1 MKFFEGKKMS
11 VIIDFIAG
19 LGLEMVKDKIID
31 QSSSRE
37 IQERIRNYLKRQS
50 SLNFYVSLE
59 EEIDFEGLSDYIR
72 GNMIEDI
79 KMRCF
84 GNKRER
90 GMARESL
97 VSKAR
102 IYAYV
107 KTDISTKRAIKIV
120 TDIADVLYQYY
131 RSKANRELLF
141 IAGEIEDSIQE
152 EHVKTRELV
161 ISKSE
166 HLEDMIRNNTALS
179 IDNSLKQIAVGDIKD
194 VENNLGSYM
203 NAISAKHTLF
213 PYFGFR
219 MTKENKITS
228 VALTEDAKI
237 KYPEKFKITASNVKL
252 GHRSIT
258 DTSSDILEQAYRHQ
272 LPIYIEVKNAQ
283 KYLGDFLDPIQREAE
298 EMVGTTAIMKPPEFP
313 KAFPCCVKIGEEII
327 APYILLRLKEIL
339 DNEILVITNDEQKNF
354 PFRIVIK
361 ISPSTS
367 DLTFTIT
374 PSNPSNKESLMY
386 KKFLKRVM
394 DGVDVSVWLLEENQ
408 RFLHG
413 IVEYSTDEDLDD
425 EIDFLEKITTIEEYF
440 SERIDIPETVTRGEW
455 NVVIRLY
462 NLINGEYRGSM
473 DKVNFTFELSDE
485 NRERFLELTDQDY
498 VIAYTAEGVFSVF
511 DKEFV
516 LPIFREY
523 QPVKIDNLERLKK
536 KVDIL
541 DNGDQL
547 KLVYVPG
554 TNKKTCNYV
563 DKIRTK
569 EIESG
574 LLFSKNL
581 ENS

>member
-1 MKFFEGKKMS
+1 
-11 VIIDFIAG
+11 
-19 LGLEMVKDKIID
+19 MVKDKIID

-102 IYAYV
+102 IYASV

>member
-1 MKFFEGKKMS
+1 MS

-102 IYAYV
+102 IYASV

>member
-1 MKFFEGKKMS
+1 MS

-19 LGLEMVKDKIID
+19 IGLEMVKDKIIN

-37 IQERIRNYLKRQS
+37 IQERIRNYLKKQS
-50 SLNFYVSLE
+50 SLNFYALLE

-79 KMRCF
+79 KLRCF

-90 GMARESL
+90 GLARESL

-102 IYAYV
+102 IYASA
-107 KTDISTKRAIKIV
+107 KIDISTKRTIKIV

-131 RSKANRELLF
+131 RSKVNRDLLF
-141 IAGEIEDSIQE
+141 IANEIEESIQE
-152 EHVKTRELV
+152 EHVETRELV

-166 HLEDMIRNNTALS
+166 HLENLIRNNTVLS
-179 IDNSLKQIAVGDIKD
+179 LDNSLNQIAVGNIND

-203 NAISAKHTLF
+203 NAISSKHTLF
-213 PYFGFR
+213 PNFGFR

-237 KYPEKFKITASNVKL
+237 KYPEKFQITASNVKI
-252 GHRSIT
+252 GNRPIT

-272 LPIYIEVKNAQ
+272 LPIYLEVKNAQ
-283 KYLGDFLDPIQREAE
+283 KYLGDSLDPIQREAE
-298 EMVGTTAIMKPPEFP
+298 EMVGTTAIMRPPEFP
-313 KAFPCCVKIGEEII
+313 KAFPCCVKIGEEIV

-339 DNEILVITNDEQKNF
+339 DNEIRVITNDEQKNF

-361 ISPSTS
+361 ISPCTS
-367 DLTFTIT
+367 NFTFTIT
-374 PSNPSNKESLMY
+374 PSNPSNKENLMY
-386 KKFLKRVM
+386 KKFLKRAKN
-394 DGVDVSVWLLEENQ
+394 GVDVSVWLLEENQ
-408 RFLHG
+408 CFLHG

-425 EIDFLEKITTIEEYF
+425 EIDFLEKITRIEEYF
-440 SERIDIPETVTRGEW
+440 SEIIEVPEKVTRGEW
-455 NVVIRLY
+455 NVIVHLY
-462 NLINGEYRGSM
+462 NLINGEYRGDM
-473 DKVNFTFELSDE
+473 NTVNFTFELSDE
-485 NRERFLELTDQDY
+485 NRERFLELTDRDY

-511 DKEFV
+511 DKKFV

-523 QPVKIDNLERLKK
+523 KLVKIDNLERLKK

-547 KLVYVPG
+547 KIVYVPG
-554 TNKKTCNYV
+554 TNKTTCNYV
-563 DKIRTK
+563 DKIRTE
-569 EIESG
+569 EIGSG
-574 LLFSKNL
+574 LLFS
-581 ENS
+581 S

>member
-37 IQERIRNYLKRQS
+37 IQELIRNYLKRQS

-102 IYAYV
+102 IYASV

>member
-1 MKFFEGKKMS
+1 MIINFLIIIQEKMS

-19 LGLEMVKDKIID
+19 IGLEMVKDKIIN

-37 IQERIRNYLKRQS
+37 IQERIRNYLKKQS
-50 SLNFYVSLE
+50 SLNFYALLE

-79 KMRCF
+79 KLRCF

-90 GMARESL
+90 GLARESL

-102 IYAYV
+102 IYASA
-107 KTDISTKRAIKIV
+107 KIDISTKRTIKIV

-131 RSKANRELLF
+131 RSKVNSDLLF
-141 IAGEIEDSIQE
+141 IANESEESIQE
-152 EHVKTRELV
+152 EHVETRELV

-166 HLEDMIRNNTALS
+166 HLENLIRNNTVLS
-179 IDNSLKQIAVGDIKD
+179 LDNSLNQIAVGNIND

-203 NAISAKHTLF
+203 NAISSKHTLF
-213 PYFGFR
+213 PNFGFR

-237 KYPEKFKITASNVKL
+237 KYPEKFQITASNVKI
-252 GHRSIT
+252 GNRPIT

-272 LPIYIEVKNAQ
+272 LPIYLEVKNAQ
-283 KYLGDFLDPIQREAE
+283 KYLGDSLDPIQREAE
-298 EMVGTTAIMKPPEFP
+298 EMVGTTAIMRPPEFP
-313 KAFPCCVKIGEEII
+313 KAFPCCVKIGEEIV

-339 DNEILVITNDEQKNF
+339 DNEIRVITNDEQKNF

-361 ISPSTS
+361 ISPCTS
-367 DLTFTIT
+367 NFTFTIT
-374 PSNPSNKESLMY
+374 PSNPSNKENLMY
-386 KKFLKRVM
+386 KKFLKRAKN
-394 DGVDVSVWLLEENQ
+394 GVDVSVWLLEENQ
-408 RFLHG
+408 CFLHG

-425 EIDFLEKITTIEEYF
+425 EIDFLEKITRIEEYF
-440 SERIDIPETVTRGEW
+440 SEIIEVPEKVTRGEW
-455 NVVIRLY
+455 NVIVHLY
-462 NLINGEYRGSM
+462 NLINGEYRGDM
-473 DKVNFTFELSDE
+473 NTVNFTFELSDE
-485 NRERFLELTDQDY
+485 NRERFLELTDRDY

-511 DKEFV
+511 DKKFV

-523 QPVKIDNLERLKK
+523 KLVKIDNLERLKK

-547 KLVYVPG
+547 KIVYVPG
-554 TNKKTCNYV
+554 TNKTTCNYV
-563 DKIRTK
+563 DKIRTE
-569 EIESG
+569 EIGSG
-574 LLFSKNL
+574 LLFS
-581 ENS
+581 S